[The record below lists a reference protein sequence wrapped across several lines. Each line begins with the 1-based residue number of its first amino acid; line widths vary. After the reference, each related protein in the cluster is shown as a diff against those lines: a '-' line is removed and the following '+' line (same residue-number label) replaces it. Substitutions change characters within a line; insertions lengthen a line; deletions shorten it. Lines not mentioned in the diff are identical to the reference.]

1 MVQTSC
7 QDRVQAHA
15 LPEQRQG
22 EKGLFFQQRQGFFA
36 AAKYKER
43 KLFMDEIKVVP
54 YIPDEDYDNPAMVVD
69 FYEFTMANCLFLH
82 GFKNTTLV
90 FDMFFRKNPDN
101 MGYSISAGQRKLTRF
116 LLNYHF
122 NEQDIRWLRTK
133 GMSDEFC
140 EYLRTYKWKG
150 DMYALPEGTVCYP
163 HVQMV
168 RIECDLVGA
177 ILIETYLLQTMNFH
191 SLITTKATR
200 VTGLNTHTP
209 RSVMEFG
216 TRRAQGESA
225 GNDGAYAAVLGGCI
239 GTANCLAEMKY
250 GSEVKAVGTV
260 AHSFIEFFPTE
271 FDAFKAFADTYP
283 DSVSL
288 LLDTYN
294 IMESGLPNLI
304 KLDDYL
310 IEKYPNDPNRRV
322 KSARIDSGDLAR
334 GSKRLRKA
342 LDAAG
347 KPYIKLVASN
357 GLDERKIANMELY
370 EHAHFDSYGVGEN
383 LITSASDPVFGGVY
397 KLVAVK
403 LPDGTYQPKMKC
415 SDSASK
421 AIIPG
426 KKMPWRLYD
435 ENGQA
440 QCDLIAMDGEV
451 IEAGKPVKMVNLDP
465 DAIERTITI
474 TPTRVKRLL
483 VPHILNGK
491 LAIELP
497 GMAEKKAYIAKQ
509 LTEETWETE
518 LRIEMPHKHYVNMT
532 PAVAECRAKM
542 YSELHGGKV

>member
-7 QDRVQAHA
+7 QDRVLAPA

-22 EKGLFFQQRQGFFA
+22 EKGLVFQQRQGFFA

-133 GMSDEFC
+133 GMSEEFC

-239 GTANCLAEMKY
+239 GTANCLAEMK
-250 GSEVKAVGTV
+250 
-260 AHSFIEFFPTE
+260 
-271 FDAFKAFADTYP
+271 
-283 DSVSL
+283 SVSYTHPSPR
-288 LLDTYN
+288 D
-294 IMESGLPNLI
+294 
-304 KLDDYL
+304 
-310 IEKYPNDPNRRV
+310 
-322 KSARIDSGDLAR
+322 
-334 GSKRLRKA
+334 
-342 LDAAG
+342 
-347 KPYIKLVASN
+347 
-357 GLDERKIANMELY
+357 
-370 EHAHFDSYGVGEN
+370 
-383 LITSASDPVFGGVY
+383 
-397 KLVAVK
+397 
-403 LPDGTYQPKMKC
+403 
-415 SDSASK
+415 
-421 AIIPG
+421 
-426 KKMPWRLYD
+426 
-435 ENGQA
+435 
-440 QCDLIAMDGEV
+440 
-451 IEAGKPVKMVNLDP
+451 
-465 DAIERTITI
+465 
-474 TPTRVKRLL
+474 
-483 VPHILNGK
+483 
-491 LAIELP
+491 
-497 GMAEKKAYIAKQ
+497 
-509 LTEETWETE
+509 
-518 LRIEMPHKHYVNMT
+518 
-532 PAVAECRAKM
+532 
-542 YSELHGGKV
+542 